1 MSANYSMS
9 CELCETLGGPL
20 LWQDA
25 RARVVWVDDPLYP
38 GFCRVIWSEHQ
49 REMTDLSPADRAHCM
64 RIVFAVEAALR
75 DHVKPDKINLASFGN
90 MVSHVHWHVIPRFHD
105 DPHFP
110 QSIWGVQQ
118 RPVNDSSCSERS
130 IPSMNTIAA
139 ALTQLLRVASHPK

>member
-1 MSANYSMS
+1 MSADYSMS
-9 CELCETLGGPL
+9 CELCETLGGQL

-90 MVSHVHWHVIPRFHD
+90 MVSHVHWHVIPRFAD
-105 DPHFP
+105 DRHFP
-110 QSIWGVQQ
+110 AAIWAEPR
-118 RPVNDSSCSERS
+118 RPRS
-130 IPSMNTIAA
+130 ARTSAARRAPTPEILIANIESR
-139 ALTQLLRVASHPK
+139 LG